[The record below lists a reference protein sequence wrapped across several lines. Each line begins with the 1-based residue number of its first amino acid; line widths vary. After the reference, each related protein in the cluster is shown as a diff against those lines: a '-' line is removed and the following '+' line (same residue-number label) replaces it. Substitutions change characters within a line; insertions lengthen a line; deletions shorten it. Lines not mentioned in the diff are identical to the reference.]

1 MGARWAL
8 AILGACIVA
17 LAVLGNVA
25 ESGEPPHVWDLGKE
39 RSIPTGFSALLLCV
53 AGGMSLAYG
62 YSDRQADGTAKLMG
76 LFLFTMAFD
85 EFVAIHE
92 RPEDI
97 TGIPWPLFWLPVM
110 AVGALLG
117 IAMLALL
124 PRPADRFWLGGAL
137 GWLCAPVLDIVHE
150 AVAPRGD
157 PVREAIS
164 NVEELAELTGSALFI
179 AALMTALQISATRA
193 PVRAARARGSTTRR
207 STDPRSAPP
216 PARPR
221 SP

>member
-1 MGARWAL
+1 MGARWVL
-8 AILGACIVA
+8 AGLGVCVVA
-17 LAVLGNVA
+17 LAVLGSVVQP
-25 ESGEPPHVWDLGKE
+25 GEPSQFWDLGKE
-39 RSIPTGFSALLLCV
+39 RNIPAGFSALLLCV

-62 YSDRQADGTAKLMG
+62 YADRQADGTAKLMG

-97 TGIPWPLFWLPVM
+97 TGIPWPLFWLPVI

-124 PRPADRFWLGGAL
+124 PPPADRLWLGGAL

-150 AVAPRGD
+150 AVAPPGNS
-157 PVREAIS
+157 VREAIS
-164 NVEELAELTGSALFI
+164 NVEELAELAGSALFI
-179 AALMTALQISATRA
+179 AALLTALQISAAGARVRSARARDSTTPGRTGLRSDATRA
-193 PVRAARARGSTTRR
+193 PR
-207 STDPRSAPP
+207 
-216 PARPR
+216 
-221 SP
+221 

>member
-124 PRPADRFWLGGAL
+124 PRPADRFWLGGGL
-137 GWLCAPVLDIVHE
+137 GWLCAPVLDMVHE

-164 NVEELAELTGSALFI
+164 NVEELAELAGSALFI
-179 AALMTALQISATRA
+179 AALLKALQIGAE
-193 PVRAARARGSTTRR
+193 RARVRESRVPGSTTPRR
-207 STDPRSAPP
+207 TGP
-216 PARPR
+216 
-221 SP
+221 

>member
-1 MGARWAL
+1 MGARWVL

-25 ESGEPPHVWDLGKE
+25 ESGEPPRVWDLAKE

-110 AVGALLG
+110 AIGAALG
-117 IAMLALL
+117 LAMLGLL
-124 PRPADRFWLGGAL
+124 PRPADLLWLGGGL

-150 AVAPRGD
+150 AVAPPGD

-179 AALMTALQISATRA
+179 AALMKALQIGAERARVRESRGPGSTTPRRTGPRSAETRA
-193 PVRAARARGSTTRR
+193 PR
-207 STDPRSAPP
+207 
-216 PARPR
+216 
-221 SP
+221 